1 VADSYNT
8 RALKAYKQQQWQF
21 CYDLASEAIRLNP
34 SKVAYLGNRA
44 AAALKLSGLKHLRQC
59 VADSKLACRFDPG
72 YAKGYARSAEAL
84 YMMGERQTVK
94 ESMTLWE
101 KAVELDPCNERYRSS
116 YQNVCLVW
124 EAEYNR

>member
-1 VADSYNT
+1 MSGAAIS
-8 RALKAYKQQQWQF
+8 L
-21 CYDLASEAIRLNP
+21 LLSEGPEDVPITF
-34 SKVAYLGNRA
+34 
-44 AAALKLSGLKHLRQC
+44 
-59 VADSKLACRFDPG
+59 ACHARTG
-72 YAKGYARSAEAL
+72 HEHMCSLEYSCLLCSVRSAEAL